1 MATVEENK
9 TEKRSKLMDAAHSL
23 FTSGSALKPPTIDEV
38 VKMAGVAKG
47 TFYLYFKDKYDLM
60 DQLFLKKLAECVNSA
75 LARTRQTLAGK
86 QADDA
91 ERVNA
96 FLDNV
101 FIYIGE
107 NKAFLPLVRDRVA
120 SCYRLMLKGREAE
133 LKDSYD
139 SLVKLFLRHGYT
151 EYESEMNIYMLIS
164 MLAPVSCDGAIHG
177 EPYTLDEIKSGI
189 QRLVNKLL
197 A

>member
-9 TEKRSKLMDAAHSL
+9 TEKRSKLMEAAHSL

-75 LARTRQTLAGK
+75 LFKTRQQLAGRK
-86 QADDA
+86 VEDA

-101 FIYIGE
+101 FMYIDE
-107 NKAFLPLVRDRVA
+107 NKAFLPL
-120 SCYRLMLKGREAE
+120 
-133 LKDSYD
+133 
-139 SLVKLFLRHGYT
+139 
-151 EYESEMNIYMLIS
+151 I
-164 MLAPVSCDGAIHG
+164 
-177 EPYTLDEIKSGI
+177 
-189 QRLVNKLL
+189 
-197 A
+197 